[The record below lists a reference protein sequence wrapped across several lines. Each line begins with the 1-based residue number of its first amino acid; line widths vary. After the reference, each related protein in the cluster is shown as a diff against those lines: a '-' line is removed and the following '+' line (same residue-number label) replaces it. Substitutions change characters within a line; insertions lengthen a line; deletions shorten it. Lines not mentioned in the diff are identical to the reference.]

1 MCAGEYAVRTD
12 EVLERP
18 KMLTYII
25 MRMNVEYIVV
35 A

>member
-12 EVLERP
+12 EVLKSP
-18 KMLTYII
+18 KMLSYII
-25 MRMNVEYIVV
+25 MRMNVEYFVV